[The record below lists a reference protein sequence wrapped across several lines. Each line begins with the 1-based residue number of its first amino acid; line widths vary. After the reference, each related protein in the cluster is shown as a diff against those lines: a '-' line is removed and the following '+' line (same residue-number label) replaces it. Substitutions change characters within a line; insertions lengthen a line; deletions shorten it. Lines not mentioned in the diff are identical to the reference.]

1 LELSWSTFLLE
12 IINFLVL
19 VWILKQFLFRPV
31 QGMIERRR
39 AAIEQRIAE
48 AKAQQAEAEGLR
60 RQYQDRLAQW
70 EQERQQAREQL
81 RRELESERAQGQT
94 ALTEQLAQAKEKARV
109 AEERRLADLEN
120 RLEETALLQ
129 GARFAS
135 RLLQTAAGP
144 EIEARLVEMVMDELA
159 RLPDERIETLR
170 NHHGA
175 ASVEVASAY
184 PLAQPQRE
192 RLQQALAQRLA
203 PETPVTFI
211 QQPELLA
218 GLRITLGAWVLDANL
233 QDELRGFSSFAHGE
247 PRQ

>member
-1 LELSWSTFLLE
+1 MELSWSTFLLE

-19 VWILKQFLFRPV
+19 VWILKRFLFRPV

-39 AAIEQRIAE
+39 ASIEQRIAE

-60 RQYQDRLAQW
+60 QQYQDRLAHW

-81 RRELESERAQGQT
+81 RRELESERAQGQA
-94 ALTEQLAQAKEKARV
+94 ALTEQLAQAKEKSRG
-109 AEERRLADLEN
+109 AEERRQADLEN

-135 RLLQTAAGP
+135 QLLQTAAGP
-144 EIEARLVEMVMDELA
+144 ETEARLVEMAMEELT

-170 NHHGA
+170 NHLGV
-175 ASVEVASAY
+175 ASIEVASAY
-184 PLAQPQRE
+184 PLSPSQRE
-192 RLQQALAQRLA
+192 RLQQTLAQRLA
-203 PETPVTFI
+203 PEMPVTFM

-233 QDELRGFSSFAHGE
+233 QNELRGFSSFAQGE
-247 PRQ
+247 PGQ

>member
-1 LELSWSTFLLE
+1 LQLSWSTFLLE

-19 VWILKQFLFRPV
+19 VWILKRFFFRPV
-31 QGMIERRR
+31 QAMIERRR

-48 AKAQQAEAEGLR
+48 AKAQQTEAEGLR
-60 RQYQDRLAQW
+60 QQFQDRLTQW

-81 RRELESERAQGQT
+81 RRELDSERAQGQA
-94 ALTEQLAQAKEKARV
+94 ALTEQMAQAKEKVRV
-109 AEERRLADLEN
+109 AEERRQADLEN
-120 RLEETALLQ
+120 RLEETALQQ

-135 RLLQTAAGP
+135 QLLLAAAGP
-144 EIEARLVEMVMDELA
+144 ETEARLVEMVLDELA
-159 RLPDERIETLR
+159 RLPDERIENLR

-184 PLAQPQRE
+184 PLSQNQRE
-192 RLQQALAQRLA
+192 RLQQTLAQRLA

-233 QDELRGFSSFAHGE
+233 QDELRGFTSFAQGE